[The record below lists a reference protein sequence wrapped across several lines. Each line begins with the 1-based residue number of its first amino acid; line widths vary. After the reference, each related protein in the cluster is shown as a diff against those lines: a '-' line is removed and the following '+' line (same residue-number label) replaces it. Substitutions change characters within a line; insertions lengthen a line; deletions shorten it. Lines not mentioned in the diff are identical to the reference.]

1 MITEDDGGTVTSW
14 KCAATVKY
22 NSKSFGFDVEIPYR
36 DKDDIVW
43 RGQLSTNFFK
53 GNNVVTGRFGDV
65 RITFETL

>member
-1 MITEDDGGTVTSW
+1 MLNTTS
-14 KCAATVKY
+14 
-22 NSKSFGFDVEIPYR
+22 YR